1 MSHSSIATRGT
12 CRTHRRDKL
21 SEYSLIACQSTISTA
36 AQVLYVCSSA
46 GFTDPA
52 AVIAQA
58 LQATA
63 ALASVAQNGTHDGSV
78 RHDIKDNA
86 HDVAVVQSI
95 AQATRDANISS
106 AVLASALTNAINLAL
121 TQGGQL
127 PASYDPEVAAIL
139 IAAAHVLQQDKA
151 ITTGF
156 SQVIYSSG

>member
-1 MSHSSIATRGT
+1 MY
-12 CRTHRRDKL
+12 L
-21 SEYSLIACQSTISTA
+21 A
-36 AQVLYVCSSA
+36 AVQGMYVCILA

-58 LQATA
+58 LHATA

-78 RHDIKDNA
+78 RRDIKDSA
-86 HDVAVVQSI
+86 HDLAVIQSI
-95 AQATRDANISS
+95 AQAARDANISS
-106 AVLASALTNAINLAL
+106 AVLASALADAINLAL
-121 TQGGQL
+121 TQGRQL

-139 IAAAHVLQQDKA
+139 IAAAHALQQTKA